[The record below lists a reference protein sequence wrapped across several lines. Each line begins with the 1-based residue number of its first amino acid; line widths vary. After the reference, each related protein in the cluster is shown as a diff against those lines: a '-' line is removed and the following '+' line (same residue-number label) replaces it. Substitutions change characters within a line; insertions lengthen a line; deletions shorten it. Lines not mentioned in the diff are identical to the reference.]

1 MSKELAGELQIR
13 FSSGEEGRSWKWLL
27 KVSPHSGRREYLMKW
42 AKAVLVH
49 LLCDEAAEPLVMVC
63 ICSLEQAV
71 DTESLCKFA
80 NSCIDLWKKNPP
92 KFI

>member
-1 MSKELAGELQIR
+1 
-13 FSSGEEGRSWKWLL
+13 
-27 KVSPHSGRREYLMKW
+27 MKR

-49 LLCDEAAEPLVMVC
+49 LLCDEAVEPLVMVC

-71 DTESLCKFA
+71 DAESLRKFA

-92 KFI
+92 KII